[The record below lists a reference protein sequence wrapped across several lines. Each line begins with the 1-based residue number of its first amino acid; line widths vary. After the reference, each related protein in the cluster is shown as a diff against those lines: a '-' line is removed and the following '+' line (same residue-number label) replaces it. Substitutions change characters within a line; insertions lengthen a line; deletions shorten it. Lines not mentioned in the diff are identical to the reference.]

1 MSIEFK
7 KNLRLIF
14 ILLIIILVTI
24 FTIQNT
30 EVVTV
35 SFLWFDISMS
45 RAIMVIALL
54 LLGFIIGKFSKI
66 RKKTHPKDE

>member
-1 MSIEFK
+1 MSTEIK
-7 KNLRLIF
+7 KNIRLVF
-14 ILLIIILVTI
+14 IILIIILVTI

-35 SFLWFDISMS
+35 SFLWFDLSMS

-66 RKKTHPKDE
+66 RKKTPPKVE